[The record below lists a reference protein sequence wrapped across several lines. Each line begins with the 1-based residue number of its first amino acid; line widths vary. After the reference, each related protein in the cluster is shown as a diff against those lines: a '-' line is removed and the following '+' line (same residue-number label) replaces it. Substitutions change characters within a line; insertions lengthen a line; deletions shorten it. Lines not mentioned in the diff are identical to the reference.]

1 MCYYL
6 SLCQRYVSLFCT
18 QEVEPSKYTTPVLET
33 ELSDRLHRVALHQA
47 AGIAQSWRT
56 NRQAAYEAYLEDL
69 AAYAEARAKAE
80 ISTVSLDPNRQ
91 EPSWKEWNLPEL
103 RVPCLQANANVV
115 VVEKA
120 QDTTFDYW
128 LRISTLDKG
137 HPLRVP
143 VKLASYHQQA
153 IEGKPL
159 NTSTTLQK
167 RHDVWWLTLSFD
179 LDVPVE
185 TEPLAPR
192 VGVDVGIVNFLT
204 TSTGKRYGSFHGQLA
219 RRHKRD
225 REKRKRKA
233 KLRACLKKKGVAREK
248 LPSTSS
254 ATGQRLSRQVQQ
266 EINRAV
272 NLMLRDHPDARILYE
287 DLSVAS
293 MRFKARALNAYLY
306 ASQLGHIPKQLAW
319 ATAKRGMAAHT
330 VKAAYSSQEC
340 QCCHYVDRGN
350 RPDQS
355 TFACV
360 ICHLRDHADR
370 NAAANLASRF
380 GDTELAGCNNKAEV
394 KALLLSRHENWKQ
407 HNRIAVVDPP
417 AQLGLWGNLETSTG
431 LG

>member
-80 ISTVSLDPNRQ
+80 ISNVSLDPNRQ

-233 KLRACLKKKGVAREK
+233 QLRACLKKKGVAREK

-293 MRFKARALNAYLY
+293 MRFKARALNAYFY
-306 ASQLGHIPKQLAW
+306 ASQLGHMPKQLAW

-340 QCCHYVDRGN
+340 QCCHYVDRAN